1 MRCAAALASAFEEVA
16 QVRYSRSGSLALSRR
31 PNQDLDPTGKLRQRL
46 GDVIDRLE
54 GVQRA
59 GAGVADFINAGRD
72 RRLDIF
78 ATPGTGIALPF
89 TPGRNHCA
97 PSQQAEMRQFW
108 SIDPANEQRLC
119 WNLNALLQKIGD
131 GNRGEITISWMV
143 KPVTA
148 IAAIVHR
155 GLRRG
160 VAVLC
165 RTHDLRHRCPAP
177 LPITRSRH
185 RRRPSAAACGI
196 GAAGRKIAPLHKKQS
211 GR

>member
-59 GAGVADFINAGRD
+59 GAGIADFIDAGGD

-97 PSQQAEMRQFW
+97 PSRQAEMRQFW
-108 SIDPANEQRLC
+108 SIGPANEQRLC

-148 IAAIVHR
+148 IAHR
-155 GLRRG
+155 PPRI
-160 VAVLC
+160 AA
-165 RTHDLRHRCPAP
+165 RCCSFVPRPNRATAAQP
-177 LPITRSRH
+177 LPHHEIATSPAASGARLRDTGGREEDRST
-185 RRRPSAAACGI
+185 SI
-196 GAAGRKIAPLHKKQS
+196 KNS

>member
-16 QVRYSRSGSLALSRR
+16 QVRYSRSGSLALSAAEPGSRPKAAPAPGRR
-31 PNQDLDPTGKLRQRL
+31 YRPPRSAARRCRRSGLRKCR
-46 GDVIDRLE
+46 G
-54 GVQRA
+54 
-59 GAGVADFINAGRD
+59 D

-97 PSQQAEMRQFW
+97 PFATGEMRQFW
-108 SIDPANEQRLC
+108 SIGPADEQRLC

-143 KPVTA
+143 KPVTDH
-148 IAAIVHR
+148 AIVHR

-160 VAVLC
+160 VAVWC
-165 RTHDLRHRCPAP
+165 RPYRATAAHRLSHHEIA
-177 LPITRSRH
+177 TSR
-185 RRRPSAAACGI
+185 RL
-196 GAAGRKIAPLHKKQS
+196 AG
-211 GR
+211 